1 MIKLSVFEGTL
12 ILLALA
18 IFVSVLFRRLQIPT
32 LLGYICV
39 GILVGPY
46 TLGWFVD
53 STSTNELAEFGV
65 VLLLFTIGLEFSLA
79 RLVAMKF
86 TVFGY
91 GGLQVLLSIV
101 ITTAMG
107 MLLGMTWPQS
117 LVIGSVVAM
126 SSTAIVTKLL
136 ADQAELDSDH
146 GQNAMGILLFQDLAV
161 IPLLIMI
168 PSLAGSGGVEHPL
181 FSTAL
186 VWALFKGILAVVII
200 LSIGHWVLRPLF
212 YQILARRSAELFTL
226 TALFVTLSAAWLT
239 QKLGLSLALGAFLAG
254 MMIGETE
261 FRHQIEADIRP
272 FRDVLLALFF
282 ISIGLQFNPHILV
295 TAWSWTLLLL
305 GALIVFKVL
314 LVSGLG
320 RVLQY
325 NKVTALRTG
334 LLLAQGGEFGFAI
347 LALVLS
353 YHLLPKDYGE
363 VILAALVLSM
373 IIAPFVIRYNQKI
386 AKFIFPRS
394 RAVYQTERQ
403 ILSFAKELHQHVILC
418 GYGRVG
424 QNIAH
429 FVEKAGVPFLAFD
442 LDASRVETAVRAGE
456 RVYYADATRY
466 RILRA
471 AKLKAAK
478 ALVISFDNP
487 EAAKKILQQVRRTN
501 KRIPIIVRCY
511 DSTDVEELYAYGAT
525 EVIPDTLEASLMLA
539 AHVLLLMQIPIAQVR
554 HMVDRSRHNRYDL
567 LYEILPGAITTETD
581 RLEISQQGLD
591 VVSLTNDA
599 YAVGKTLGEMHLDA
613 LHIKTTAMRRGH
625 NRRIDPE
632 ATTELIA
639 NDVLVIFGALTQLKI
654 ARHRLLMGPVDA

>member
-18 IFVSVLFRRLQIPT
+18 IFVSALFRRLQIPT

-53 STSTNELAEFGV
+53 NKSTNDLAEFGV
-65 VLLLFTIGLEFSLA
+65 VLLLFTIGLEFSLTK
-79 RLVAMKF
+79 LKAMKF
-86 TVFGY
+86 RVFGY
-91 GGLQVLLSIV
+91 GGLQVILTILA
-101 ITTAMG
+101 TTAVAIE
-107 MLLGMTWPQS
+107 LGISLPQS
-117 LVIGSVVAM
+117 LVIASIVAM

-136 ADQAELDSDH
+136 SDQAELGSNY
-146 GQNAMGILLFQDLAV
+146 GLNAVGILLFQDLAV

-168 PSLAGSGGVEHPL
+168 PSLAGNMLGPSL
-181 FSTAL
+181 FSTIA
-186 VWALFKGILAVVII
+186 WALLKGSAAVVII
-200 LSIGHWVLRPLF
+200 LGIGHWVLRPLF

-226 TALFVTLSAAWLT
+226 TALFVTLAAAWLT

-295 TAWSWTLLLL
+295 TAWQWTLLLL
-305 GALIVFKVL
+305 AALIIFKTC

-320 RVLQY
+320 VALQY
-325 NKVTALRTG
+325 DKITALRTG

-347 LALVLS
+347 LALALS
-353 YHLLPKDYGE
+353 YHLLPVAYGE
-363 VILAALVLSM
+363 VVLAALLISM
-373 IIAPFVIRYNQKI
+373 MIAPFLIKFNQKI
-386 AKFIFPRS
+386 IKYIFPRA
-394 RAVYQTERQ
+394 REAYQTERE
-403 ILSFAKELHQHVILC
+403 ILSFAKELRQHVIIC

-442 LDASRVETAVRAGE
+442 LDAMRVAAAVTAGE

-466 RILRA
+466 RILRS

-478 ALVISFDNP
+478 ALVISFNDR

-511 DSTDVEELYAYGAT
+511 DAAEIEELYEYGAT

-539 AHVLLLMQIPIAQVR
+539 AHVLLLMQIPVAQVR
-554 HMVDRSRHNRYDL
+554 HMVKISRRNRYDL
-567 LYEILPGAITTETD
+567 FYELLPAEVTD
-581 RLEISQQGLD
+581 ESDKLEQGLD
-591 VVSLTNDA
+591 VINLSNDA
-599 YAVGKTLGEMHLDA
+599 YAVGKTLADIDLA
-613 LHIKTTAMRRGH
+613 SLNIKTTAMRRGS
-625 NRRIDPE
+625 NRRIDPDPNTKLN
-632 ATTELIA
+632 AH
-639 NDVLVIFGALTQLKI
+639 DVLVIWGALAHLKT
-654 ARHRLLMGPVDA
+654 ARQRLLLGPDA